1 MPYHRNP
8 MIKLLYNSIFK
19 HKVLPNKKK
28 YDRKKEKSKN
38 TKQKL
43 KNFKD
48 WEKKSCFKDR
58 QMGVFIPSSMFIPK
72 KINQVLVAFI

>member
-19 HKVLPNKKK
+19 HKVLPSKKK

-38 TKQKL
+38 TKQNL
-43 KNFKD
+43 KNLKD
-48 WEKKSCFKDR
+48 
-58 QMGVFIPSSMFIPK
+58 
-72 KINQVLVAFI
+72 